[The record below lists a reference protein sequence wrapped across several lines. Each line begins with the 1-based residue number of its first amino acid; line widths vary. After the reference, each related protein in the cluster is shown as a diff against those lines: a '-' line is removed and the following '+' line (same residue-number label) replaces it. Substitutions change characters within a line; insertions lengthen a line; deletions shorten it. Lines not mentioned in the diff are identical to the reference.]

1 MRLRLGLI
9 GLSRDWQNRYRPALR
24 MLQDRFEVKGVYCS
38 VARLADQVAQEFGC
52 QRFDGY
58 RCMVQREDIDAVM
71 LLDGD
76 WFGTLPIQASCE
88 FGKAIYCGTEVDF
101 EPQVASQLRRQVEE
115 SGVAF
120 MAEFPRRFAPATL
133 RLKELIATRL
143 GRPRLLFCHRRLT
156 CETGGSAPRTHRSL
170 ADRSR
175 RELIELIDWCRFIVG
190 HDARGV
196 QAVYHPSLAD
206 AATPDYQVL
215 SLDFSTGAD
224 PSQATLAQ
232 ISCGAY
238 IPGSWHEAIAFR
250 PPAGVQVCCEK
261 GLAFVDLPNSLIWFD
276 EAGRHQE
283 SLDSELSVGQQL
295 LTQFHRAVTS
305 LVRKTGDLEDVY
317 CSLYAL
323 EKARESM
330 QHGGRMALQVRHA

>member
-1 MRLRLGLI
+1 MRLRVGLI
-9 GLSRDWQNRYRPALR
+9 GLSKDWQNRYRPALR
-24 MLQDRFEVKGVYCS
+24 MLQDRFEVRGVYSS
-38 VARLADQVAQEFGC
+38 VGRLADQVAQEFGC
-52 QRFDGY
+52 ERFDGY
-58 RCMVQREDIDAVM
+58 RAMIAREDIDAIM

-76 WFGTLPIQASCE
+76 WYGTLPVQAACE
-88 FGKAIYCGTEVDF
+88 FAKAIYCGTEIDF
-101 EPQVASQLRRQVEE
+101 DPNVASQLRRQVEQ

-133 RLKELIATRL
+133 RLKELIATQL
-143 GRPRLLFCHRRLT
+143 GRPRLLFCHRRLA
-156 CETGGSAPRTHRSL
+156 CETAGPGPRSHRTL

-175 RELIELIDWCRFIVG
+175 RELMELIDWCRFIVG
-190 HDARGV
+190 YEPRAV
-196 QAVYHPSLAD
+196 QAAFHPSLTD
-206 AATPDYQVL
+206 SATPDYQVL
-215 SLDFSTGAD
+215 SFDFSTGSL

-238 IPGSWHEAIAFR
+238 IPGSWHEAISFR

-261 GLAFVDLPNSLIWFD
+261 GLAFVDLPSSLIWFD

-305 LVRKTGDLEDVY
+305 LVRKMGDLEDVY
-317 CSLYAL
+317 RSLYAL

-330 QHGGRMALQVRHA
+330 EQGGRMALEVP

>member
-1 MRLRLGLI
+1 
-9 GLSRDWQNRYRPALR
+9 
-24 MLQDRFEVKGVYCS
+24 
-38 VARLADQVAQEFGC
+38 VAQEFGC
-52 QRFDGY
+52 ERFDGY
-58 RCMVQREDIDAVM
+58 RGMIQREEIDAVM

-76 WFGTLPIQASCE
+76 WYGTLPIQAACE
-88 FGKAIYCGTEVDF
+88 YGKAIYCGTEVDF
-101 EPQVASQLRRQVEE
+101 DPQAASQLRDQVEQ

-143 GRPRLLFCHRRLT
+143 GRPRLLFCHRRLA
-156 CETGGSAPRTHRSL
+156 CETGASGPRTSRNL

-175 RELIELIDWCRFIVG
+175 RELMELVDWCRFIVG
-190 HDARGV
+190 HDPRAV
-196 QAVYHPSLAD
+196 QAVYHPSLGD
-206 AATPDYQVL
+206 SQTPDYQVL
-215 SLDFSTGAD
+215 SIDFSAGDD

-238 IPGSWHEAIAFR
+238 IPGSWHEAITFR

-261 GLAFVDLPNSLIWFD
+261 GLAFVDLPNTLIWFD

-305 LVRKTGDLEDVY
+305 LLRKMGDLEDVY
-317 CSLYAL
+317 RSLHAL
-323 EKARESM
+323 EKARHSM
-330 QHGGRMALQVRHA
+330 QHGGRMALDVP